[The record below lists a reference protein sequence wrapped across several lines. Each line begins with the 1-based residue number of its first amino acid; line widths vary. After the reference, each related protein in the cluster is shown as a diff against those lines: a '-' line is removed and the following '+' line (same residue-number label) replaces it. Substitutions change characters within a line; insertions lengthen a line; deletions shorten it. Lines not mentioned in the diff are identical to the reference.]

1 MNFFHI
7 YLRIKEYQMAE
18 SLPLEFNKATLSS
31 PVSFLFFSL
40 LLSSE
45 KYPNHDNK
53 QVEKLLAEKTWTG
66 LI

>member
-1 MNFFHI
+1 
-7 YLRIKEYQMAE
+7 MAE